1 MEMLGDLAKN
11 FAKFESAPNSDYP
24 RFQAEMDKHGYDWE
38 AKTVTT
44 EDDYILTTFHVLGKS
59 GVEHTGAS
67 QGSVLIQHGDFED
80 GTSMLTE
87 FDGTPFHLLLVDA
100 GYDVWIG
107 NNRGTMYSWGHKTL
121 DSGADPEYWDWSWA
135 EMGLYDDTANI
146 SAIKAAAGV
155 DKVFYIGYSQGTV
168 QMHYGLAHLESTFH
182 ADNVHKV
189 VQLAPCFVPHV
200 PNFTQAYA
208 NATIM

>member
-59 GVEHTGAS
+59 GVERTGAS

-80 GTSMLTE
+80 GTSMMSE
-87 FDGTPFHLLLVDA
+87 FVGEPFHLLLVDA

-107 NNRGTMYSWGHKTL
+107 NNRGTMYSLGHKTL
-121 DSGADPEYWDWSWA
+121 TIEDRAYWDWSWA
-135 EMGLYDDTANI
+135 QMGLYDTPANI
-146 SAIKAAAGV
+146 TEIKNQTGFE
-155 DKVFYIGYSQGTV
+155 KIFYLGYS
-168 QMHYGLAHLESTFH
+168 
-182 ADNVHKV
+182 
-189 VQLAPCFVPHV
+189 
-200 PNFTQAYA
+200 
-208 NATIM
+208 